1 MYLYINSNL
10 PIRVSV
16 NIAYH
21 SLSLIPYSFL
31 AYPSPKTWTNLNLN
45 SVSLTLETLVFKRVK
60 PFKVRSR
67 NKKRIETKSFVRFT
81 TPCTC
86 ARNLLLL
93 CFVLAIIQ
101 NTIEHQLARQ
111 SERINKTWLNGHL
124 SSNIIIR
131 HGKSCKHASAACG
144 QFLRKLWTFIENTMF
159 SLNCP
164 KALLACLQLFP
175 CLLKK

>member
-1 MYLYINSNL
+1 MVITCIIIPLRGSIL
-10 PIRVSV
+10 QAETCQI
-16 NIAYH
+16 
-21 SLSLIPYSFL
+21 LSLAENPRWS
-31 AYPSPKTWTNLNLN
+31 PSVEK
-45 SVSLTLETLVFKRVK
+45 
-60 PFKVRSR
+60 
-67 NKKRIETKSFVRFT
+67 IETKSFVRFT

-101 NTIEHQLARQ
+101 NTIGHQLARQ

-144 QFLRKLWTFIENTMF
+144 QFLRKLWTCIENTMF
-159 SLNCP
+159 LVVHNLQWP
-164 KALLACLQLFP
+164 QLFI
-175 CLLKK
+175 